1 MKKQSGFSLV
11 ELMIAMVIAMIV
23 LLVVSQVYVGG
34 LQTQRAQTDVLR
46 LNESARFAFDLMTRE
61 LRKAGH
67 RNVWQ
72 PGSTA
77 SEFCTTSTAAFVGI
91 NDPASL
97 NPAADASLWTAQS
110 PLTSIYSPAAGRYN
124 DVIRVRYYGEDST
137 ATAPVLD
144 CHGYPVSA
152 STLVEDTLYIAADP
166 NNNNEPT
173 LYCHTSNSGGAV
185 TATHPGA
192 IPLVAGVESMQLLY
206 GEDTDATPDS
216 IINRYVPWHLLTSTD
231 SDRMLSVKV
240 SILVR
245 SPNAVSRDGASVGRG
260 PLVHFGAGYSGT
272 AATNTDD
279 SAFFP
284 SAGTDV
290 PNDGRA
296 RLLLSTDVGL
306 RNPHYCE

>member
-1 MKKQSGFSLV
+1 MKNHSGFSLV
-11 ELMIAMVIAMIV
+11 EMMIAMVIAMVV
-23 LLVVSQVYVGG
+23 LLAVSQVYVGG
-34 LQTQRAQTDVLR
+34 LTTQRAQTDVLR

-67 RNVWQ
+67 RNVWA

-77 SEFCTTSTAAFVGI
+77 TEFCTTSTAAFAGL

-97 NPAADASLWTAQS
+97 NPAVATGVWTTQS

-137 ATAPVLD
+137 ATSAVLD

-152 STLVEDTLYIAADP
+152 STLVQDTLYIAADP

-173 LYCHTSNSGGAV
+173 LYCHTDNSGGAV

-206 GEDTDATPDS
+206 GEDTDGTPDS
-216 IINRYVPWHLLTSTD
+216 IINRYVPWHLLSSTD
-231 SDRMLSVKV
+231 PDRLLSIKV
-240 SILVR
+240 SVLVR
-245 SPNAVSRDGASVGRG
+245 SPNAISRDSATVGRG
-260 PLVHFGAGYSGT
+260 PMAHFGAAYSGT
-272 AATNTDD
+272 AASNTDD
-279 SAFFP
+279 SAIFP

-296 RLLLSTDVGL
+296 RMLLSTDVVL